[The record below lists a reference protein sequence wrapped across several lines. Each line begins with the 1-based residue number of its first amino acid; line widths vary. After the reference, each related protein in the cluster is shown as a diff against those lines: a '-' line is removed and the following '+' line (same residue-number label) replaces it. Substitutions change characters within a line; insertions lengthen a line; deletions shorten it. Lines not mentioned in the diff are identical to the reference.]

1 MVVFLQVLEYY
12 SGILFL
18 TTNRV
23 GQLDEA
29 FQSRIHLTLYYPS
42 LDEKQTE
49 QIFKVNFKKLRDTD
63 AIRRKC
69 NGMPALQIDEEKILD
84 FARRPFVNAT
94 NRASRNR
101 SFSQWN
107 GRQIR
112 NAFHLASSLAYRA
125 MAEELKR
132 SQDQGE
138 TVGELNHTSVVL
150 DNKQFQKVA
159 DTMQAFNEYFT
170 ETRGFSDAD
179 FAFMAGDRADFWQDV
194 ATRPPN
200 YANENPRRHQ
210 SPYSSYGPREPQR
223 HAAESEVGHYGPGE
237 SSAYG
242 QQRASFQHINPYAAR
257 PGTQAES
264 SSSWQDMPSRGR
276 NIGFDDVG
284 DDPRSRQQTGYR
296 ERAPPASRGHD
307 ESRSDHGYHGRRGE
321 PHGRASDSRG
331 GPYARGRAE
340 RWERDDD
347 DDDEYT

>member
-1 MVVFLQVLEYY
+1 MLEYY
-12 SGILFL
+12 NGILFL

-42 LDEKQTE
+42 LDQKQTE

-63 AIRRKC
+63 AIRRKR

-84 FARRPFVNAT
+84 FARRPFANANIT
-94 NRASRNR
+94 SSRYR

-132 SQDQGE
+132 SHEQGE
-138 TVGELNHTSVVL
+138 TVGEMSHCSVIL

-179 FAFMAGDRADFWQDV
+179 FAFMAGDRADFWKDM
-194 ATRPPN
+194 TSRTPN
-200 YANENPRRHQ
+200 HAQENRGRYEA
-210 SPYSSYGPREPQR
+210 PYSPWSSGYRHGPRESQR
-223 HAAESEVGHYGPGE
+223 YGPESERGPYGPGE

-242 QQRASFQHINPYAAR
+242 QRGSSQHINPYAVR
-257 PGTQAES
+257 PGSQAEAS
-264 SSSWQDMPSRGR
+264 SPRYDIPSRGR
-276 NIGFDDVG
+276 NMAFDEIG
-284 DDPRSRQQTGYR
+284 DDPRSRQQASLR
-296 ERAPPASRGHD
+296 ERAPLTSRGLDDIH
-307 ESRSDHGYHGRRGE
+307 SDHGYYSQRGE
-321 PHGRASDSRG
+321 PEGRISDSRG
-331 GPYARGRAE
+331 GPYAHGRTE
-340 RWERDDD
+340 RWGRDDG